1 MPTNH
6 LHWCFAFDLSV
17 CLIATFSATKA
28 AITTRTAAAA
38 AAAIVKQKPNLR
50 NELKNFVVFARSFV
64 YRLPIFCFFF
74 NANSSIVCARAHFAR
89 QSSYSNARDVSENNT
104 IMFFFFGCCFYCW
117 GIFCFCLRRRWLLFF
132 FWAGEKLIRK
142 CKWRAYVKRCV
153 CLRRQNQS
161 RYFEV

>member
-28 AITTRTAAAA
+28 AITTRTAAAAA

-104 IMFFFFGCCFYCW
+104 IMFFSSVVAGDF
-117 GIFCFCLRRRWLLFF
+117 LLLPLPSLIVVF

>member
-74 NANSSIVCARAHFAR
+74 FIANSSIVCARAHFAR

-104 IMFFFFGCCFYCW
+104 IMFFFFGCGFYCW
-117 GIFCFCLRRRWLLFF
+117 GFFASASAVVDCCFF
-132 FWAGEKLIRK
+132 F
-142 CKWRAYVKRCV
+142 
-153 CLRRQNQS
+153 
-161 RYFEV
+161 